1 MNTSEPLVAFI
12 WPGMLWLLLLILP
25 LIGLYVRMQLRRRRM
40 MQNYGT
46 FGLLQQASG
55 KSPGLR
61 RHIPALFFLIGL
73 TILIVALAR
82 PQMLVT
88 LPRVE
93 ETVILTFDVSGSMA
107 ANDMQPTRMEAAK
120 TIAKDF
126 VQHQPITVQ
135 IGVVAFSDG
144 GISVQPPTND
154 QQAILASINRISPQ
168 RGTSIASGILAAL
181 DTIGKQL
188 GQIPLDSGDFAPNLL
203 PTPTP
208 VPAGTYSSAVIVL
221 FSDGENNVNPD
232 PLSAAQTAA
241 DRGIRIHTVGLGSLA
256 GTTLKVNGFT
266 VHTQLD
272 EAMLQQISQMTGG
285 VYHNALNEDDVRK
298 IYANINPQL
307 VLKPEKT
314 EVTAIYAGVSLLFLM
329 VGGALSLLWFSRV
342 P

>member
-1 MNTSEPLVAFI
+1 MNTSDPPVTFI
-12 WPGMLWLLLLILP
+12 WPFMLWLLFLILP
-25 LIGLYVRMQLRRRRM
+25 LIGLYLRIQIRRKRM
-40 MQNYGT
+40 MENYGT
-46 FGLLQQASG
+46 FGLVQQAGG
-55 KSPGLR
+55 KSPGFR

-73 TILIVALAR
+73 VILIVALAR
-82 PQMLVT
+82 PEMTVN
-88 LPRVE
+88 LPRME

-107 ANDMQPTRMEAAK
+107 ADDMQPSRMEAAK

-135 IGVVAFSDG
+135 IGVVAFSES

-154 QQAILASINRISPQ
+154 QQAILASINRVSPQ
-168 RGTSIASGILAAL
+168 RGTSLASGIYVSLE
-181 DTIGKQL
+181 TIGKQL
-188 GQIPLDSGDFAPNLL
+188 GQIPLDSNDFAPDLL

-208 VPAGTYSSAVIVL
+208 LPPGTFSPAVIVL
-221 FSDGENNVNPD
+221 FSDGENNVSPD
-232 PLSAAQTAA
+232 PLAAAQAAA

-272 EAMLQQISQMTGG
+272 EELLQQISLMTSGT
-285 VYHNALNEDDVRK
+285 YHNALNEEDFRK

-307 VLKPEKT
+307 VIKPT
-314 EVTAIYAGVSLLFLM
+314 RMEVTAILAGISLLFLM
-329 VGGALSLLWFSRV
+329 IGGALSLLWFSRV